1 MWITSLNSH
10 SAGNYSG
17 TKCRSQ
23 STLLRFGQRTPTNRA
38 HFLSRLY
45 HQVGFALWAFDSVE
59 FDSFD
64 FFRVHKAV
72 WLSGLPSYDKRN
84 KRQL

>member
-1 MWITSLNSH
+1 MLI
-10 SAGNYSG
+10 
-17 TKCRSQ
+17 K
-23 STLLRFGQRTPTNRA
+23 FGQLAPINRTL
-38 HFLSRLY
+38 FLSWLY
-45 HQVGFALWAFDSVE
+45 HQIGHALGAFDSVE

-64 FFRVHKAV
+64 FVRVHKAA